1 MEIDKNNVDAQKGVK
16 TLPPKIEAEKERQK
30 QELIGRRGR
39 FPCSSACHLTPFMTL
54 DKFKGLG
61 NMFLGKFGLSTDN
74 FKMQQD
80 PATGSYS
87 VNFVQDASG
96 SRK

>member
-1 MEIDKNNVDAQKGVK
+1 MCDVHHDGGRHEIASFFNFAFLLVFV
-16 TLPPKIEAEKERQK
+16 
-30 QELIGRRGR
+30 
-39 FPCSSACHLTPFMTL
+39 FVCFL
-54 DKFKGLG
+54 DKFKSLG

-87 VNFVQDASG
+87 VNFAQSQA
-96 SRK
+96 K

>member
-1 MEIDKNNVDAQKGVK
+1 
-16 TLPPKIEAEKERQK
+16 
-30 QELIGRRGR
+30 
-39 FPCSSACHLTPFMTL
+39 MTL